1 MKKRV
6 LLTIIFSVSLNAF
19 CFNIGTNTF
28 EFVFEDTNLSTDIKT
43 QIIDDFS
50 AIITRCDLAEVN
62 YTTSTNG
69 YIRYKTLHIEPYP
82 SRKIPRNFIQVN
94 ETNYLS
100 VSKIVSD
107 ELQQRLAI
115 HNTYT
120 NAYSI
125 CTNFVNFLNSDDLQ
139 NISSNHIKNVF
150 YQKGVNDAIYMS
162 YREDFINDLS
172 GIQFFYPPK
181 SSFYIMEAGFNGVAQ
196 ETVWAFIPYRTR
208 SKRLN
213 CYIAVFFNNYWHLIS
228 PYDPILEEFLEKAK
242 EKVKN
247 TTSNDN

>member
-1 MKKRV
+1 M
-6 LLTIIFSVSLNAF
+6 
-19 CFNIGTNTF
+19 
-28 EFVFEDTNLSTDIKT
+28 FEDTAIPIQNQTLISLDIS
-43 QIIDDFS
+43 QHFEL
-50 AIITRCDLAEVN
+50 CGN
-62 YTTSTNG
+62 YVDVFFASSTNG
-69 YIRYKTLHIEPYP
+69 VLFYNKMCVEPFLGGID
-82 SRKIPRNFIQVN
+82 RQKKFKILEGTNFFV
-94 ETNYLS
+94 
-100 VSKIVSD
+100 VSKVLSD
-107 ELQQRLAI
+107 KLTYGL
-115 HNTYT
+115 NTHSIYT

-172 GIQFFYPPK
+172 GVQFFYPPK

-228 PYDPILEEFLEKAK
+228 PYDPVLEEFLEKAK
-242 EKVKN
+242 EKVQN
-247 TTSNDN
+247 SISNDN

>member
-28 EFVFEDTNLSTDIKT
+28 EFVFEDTGIPNDKKLQIVTDFT
-43 QIIDDFS
+43 D
-50 AIITRCDLAEVN
+50 IITRCNLAIVN
-62 YTTSTNG
+62 YITPTNG
-69 YIRYKTLHIEPYP
+69 VITYKKLHIEPYP

-120 NAYSI
+120 NAYST

-181 SSFYIMEAGFNGVAQ
+181 SSFYIMEAGFNGVVQ

-242 EKVKN
+242 EKVQN
-247 TTSNDN
+247 SISNDN

>member
-69 YIRYKTLHIEPYP
+69 YIRYKTLHLEPYP
-82 SRKIPRNFIQVN
+82 DRKIPKKFNQMHG
-94 ETNYLS
+94 TNYLS
-100 VSKIVSD
+100 ISKIISD

-139 NISSNHIKNVF
+139 NISSNEIKNVF
-150 YQKGVNDAIYMS
+150 YFEKATDEGYNSYKKDFVDAIEPLVLY
-162 YREDFINDLS
+162 N
-172 GIQFFYPPK
+172 PPK
-181 SSFYIMEAGFNGVAQ
+181 SSFYIMEAGFNGIS
-196 ETVWAFIPYRTR
+196 EESVWTFIPCLTESQY
-208 SKRLN
+208 LQG
-213 CYIAVFFNNYWHLIS
+213 YIAVFFNNYWHLLS
-228 PYDPILEEFLEKAK
+228 PYDPVLEEFLKKAK